1 MINIDL
7 KGHSPRDILE
17 NNFEKLLKIS
27 SQVPVMESCRP
38 QTLLKEDSI
47 VSFPVEYF
55 SKQVFYKKVT
65 AIPEIWSNK

>member
-17 NNFEKLLKIS
+17 NILEKLLKIS
-27 SQVPVMESCRP
+27 NQVPVMESCRP

-55 SKQVFYKKVT
+55 SKQVFYKKIT
-65 AIPEIWSNK
+65 AIPEIWRNK